1 MPVPRGPRPA
11 AVSLSAAERQALEAL
26 ARRPSTPQQLAL
38 RARIILAAADGLNNT
53 QIARQ
58 FGTNAEMPRRWRAR
72 WLASLPA
79 HPDAP
84 LDVAARLAGVKP
96 PGAASRFTAEQF
108 CQLIALACEIPEGS
122 DRPISQWSQREI
134 ADEAIRRGIFESI
147 SPRHVGRF
155 LKGGGPQAA
164 PQPLLADPAS
174 VGGARGAK
182 GEDRNDLRPLP
193 RRAPARRAGRT
204 RDQHR

>member
-1 MPVPRGPRPA
+1 LTP
-11 AVSLSAAERQALEAL
+11 AERQALETL

-38 RARIILAAADGLNNT
+38 RARIILAAADGRNNT

-58 FGTNAEMPRRWRAR
+58 FGTNAEMPRRWRTR
-72 WLASLPA
+72 WLASVPPDA
-79 HPDAP
+79 DAP
-84 LDVAARLAGVKP
+84 LDVAARLAEVKP
-96 PGAASRFTAEQF
+96 PGARPRFTAEQF

-134 ADEAIRRGIFESI
+134 ADEAIRRGIFASI

-164 PQPLLADPAS
+164 PQPLLAEPSGD
-174 VGGARGAK
+174 GGAGGTA
-182 GEDRNDLRPLP
+182 GEDRPDLRPLP
-193 RRAPARRAGRT
+193 RRAPARRTGRT
-204 RDQHR
+204 RDQQR

>member
-1 MPVPRGPRPA
+1 
-11 AVSLSAAERQALEAL
+11 LTAAERQALEAL

-38 RARIILAAADGLNNT
+38 RARIILAAADGNNNT

-58 FGTNAEMPRRWRAR
+58 FRTNAEMPRRWRAR
-72 WLASLPA
+72 WLASVPA
-79 HPDAP
+79 DADAP
-84 LDVAARLAGVKP
+84 LDVAARLAEVKP
-96 PGAASRFTAEQF
+96 PGARPRFTAEQF

-134 ADEAIRRGIFESI
+134 ADEAIRRGIFVSI

-155 LKGGGPQAA
+155 LKGGGPPAA
-164 PQPLLADPAS
+164 PQSLLADPAADGS
-174 VGGARGAK
+174 AGGAP
-182 GEDRNDLRPLP
+182 GEDRTDLRALP
-193 RRAPARRAGRT
+193 RRAPARRGGRT